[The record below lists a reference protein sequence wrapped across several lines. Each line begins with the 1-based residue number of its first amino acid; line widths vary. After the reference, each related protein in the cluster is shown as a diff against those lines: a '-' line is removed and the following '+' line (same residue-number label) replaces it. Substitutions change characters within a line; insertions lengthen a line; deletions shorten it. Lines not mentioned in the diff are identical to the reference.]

1 MITFSPLRAAIVMC
15 SIGTLLLTLLGRVG
29 YLQTYGREKTVRRA
43 ERQQHQNEILES
55 RRGSIYDCNGML
67 MAGTVQ
73 STSLFIDP
81 KFMQEEFQANGRSL
95 TEMDKA
101 IEKLAHL
108 LDKDPFEMS
117 QLLGDRY
124 ESRYIRVADH
134 LDERTVAEI
143 EKMKLPGVG
152 FTPMNER
159 YYPMGAI
166 AAHVLGGVGEEGK
179 GLEGLE
185 LKFEK
190 QLAGRNGFKTTL
202 KDARRRPISVAADDY
217 LPPQNGQ
224 HLMLTIDSSIQMIAE
239 QELAKACEQFN
250 AKRGEVVVM
259 DPKTG
264 DVLALANW
272 PAFNPQ
278 NLEDSTP
285 EIRRNRALVDP
296 YEPGST
302 IKPFIA
308 GPALQWNITRIN
320 EVFPIHGPVYLTP
333 YGRKVTDVHG
343 YDKLALWD
351 VLVKSSNIGMS
362 MLGERMG
369 NQKLHEALT
378 SFGFNR
384 PTGIELPGEDP
395 GMVNPIKK
403 WNKFSTESVSQ
414 GYELMVTPIQLARA
428 FSAYANGGRLVTPR
442 IVKGVLDA
450 DGGVVART
458 SKTDLQL
465 LPQAI
470 DPVTAAQVKRVLCD
484 TVIRGTAQK
493 ARSKTWNIFGKT
505 GTAHVS
511 HGKAGY
517 SDSAYTSS
525 FIGGAPAENPQ
536 VVIAMIIHEPDKAK
550 AHFGGT
556 VSAPAACAA
565 LERVLAYQQVPASP
579 NLPVPPPQI
588 ANVLY
593 NFDPR
598 VYSNRVAT
606 AGE

>member
-1 MITFSPLRAAIVMC
+1 MITFSSLRAAVVMC
-15 SIGTLLLTLLGRVG
+15 SIGTLLLALLGRVG
-29 YLQTYGREKTVRRA
+29 YLQTYGREMTIRRA
-43 ERQQHQNEILES
+43 ERQQHQNEILSS

-81 KFMQEEFQANGRSL
+81 KFMQEEFEANGRSL
-95 TEMDKA
+95 NDMDKA
-101 IEKLAHL
+101 IVKLARL
-108 LDKDPFEMS
+108 LDRDPFEMS

-159 YYPMGAI
+159 YYPMGSI
-166 AAHVLGGVGEEGK
+166 AAHVLGGVGGEGK

-239 QELAKACEQFN
+239 QELARACEEFG

-285 EIRRNRALVDP
+285 ETRRNRALVDP

-308 GPALQWNITRIN
+308 GSALQWNLTRVN
-320 EVFPIHGPVYLTP
+320 EVFPIKGPVWFTP
-333 YGRKVTDVHG
+333 YGRRITDVHP
-343 YDKLALWD
+343 YPQLALWD

-362 MLGERMG
+362 MLGGRMG
-369 NQKLHEALT
+369 NSKLHKALT
-378 SFGFNR
+378 NFGFGR

-395 GMVNPIKK
+395 GLVNPLKK

-458 SKTDLQL
+458 PKTDLEM

-470 DPVTAAQVKRVLCD
+470 DPVTAAQVKRILCD
-484 TVIRGTAQK
+484 TVIRGTAQRG
-493 ARSKTWNIFGKT
+493 RSKTWNIFGKT
-505 GTAHVS
+505 GTAHIS
-511 HGKAGY
+511 QGRSGY
-517 SDSAYTSS
+517 DQSSYHSS
-525 FIGGAPAENPQ
+525 FIGGAPAEN
-536 VVIAMIIHEPDKAK
+536 
-550 AHFGGT
+550 
-556 VSAPAACAA
+556 
-565 LERVLAYQQVPASP
+565 
-579 NLPVPPPQI
+579 
-588 ANVLY
+588 
-593 NFDPR
+593 
-598 VYSNRVAT
+598 
-606 AGE
+606 